1 MEATLDAARSQ
12 LIGVTLD
19 DASAKAIEPIITGC
33 KEKANAL
40 LAIFQ
45 KIDNGRKDAKDGLL
59 LEFYRRTVIPLGKAH
74 RVEVLMKNILEGLK
88 KLAMNQL
95 FKTATQSQIAGLEKA
110 IQALSEVE
118 PSVPDSDF
126 EGSGLLNVT
135 QNVGEGATG
144 NQAINRGGN
153 QENVFGNQFQ
163 SQGGAMS
170 FGTDFFKKTS

>member
-1 MEATLDAARSQ
+1 MEETLEAAGIQ
-12 LIGVTLD
+12 LIHVPLD

-45 KIDNGRKDAKDGLL
+45 KIDNRRKDAKDGWV
-59 LEFYRRTVIPLGKAH
+59 LEFYRTTVIPLGKAH
-74 RVEVLMKNILEGLK
+74 RVEVLMKDILEGLK
-88 KLAMNQL
+88 KLAINQL
-95 FKTATQSQIAGLEKA
+95 FKTATQSQMAGLEKA

-118 PSVPDSDF
+118 PSMPDSDF
-126 EGSGLLNVT
+126 EGSGPLSVT
-135 QNVGEGATG
+135 QNVGERATG

-153 QENVFGNQFQ
+153 HENVFGNKFQ

>member
-1 MEATLDAARSQ
+1 MEETLEAARTQ
-12 LIGVTLD
+12 LTRGPLD
-19 DASAKAIEPIITGC
+19 DASA
-33 KEKANAL
+33 KANAL

-45 KIDNGRKDAKDGLL
+45 KIDNGRKDAKVAWV
-59 LEFYRRTVIPLGKAH
+59 LEFYRTTVIPLGKAH
-74 RVEVLMKNILEGLK
+74 RVEVLMKDILEGIEK
-88 KLAMNQL
+88 MLAIYQL
-95 FKTATQSQIAGLEKA
+95 FKTATRSQMAELEKA

-118 PSVPDSDF
+118 PSVPDLDSD
-126 EGSGLLNVT
+126 GPGPLNVT

-144 NQAINRGGN
+144 NQAINKEGK